1 MKKAN
6 AKANAKAYTKVYAK
20 VSPKAYTKV
29 NTRAKKIKG
38 GQGEGAY
45 DPQLL
50 QNMQNQRLADDLY
63 NSLNVNC
70 TSSKSDVIDALD
82 NPSSASSGN
91 DNVGAVNYLYIQ
103 NIRGG
108 YKKKMASKD
117 ARRNLLDGGC
127 LTCPKGKKNLKQ
139 YFSRLVVLMPKLYK
153 DYKGSKGVKSSDK
166 GSAVKKATKATK
178 ATKVTK
184 STKVTKVT
192 KVTTRPVVKKIA
204 RPVVKKTVKTVKTT
218 KAVKKMPRPVVKRT
232 GIRRKVRGGDRLLDN
247 ILNTEWLSFKEQDH
261 TPQGLNNQIAELNT
275 VIF

>member
-1 MKKAN
+1 MKKA
-6 AKANAKAYTKVYAK
+6 KAKAY
-20 VSPKAYTKV
+20 PKAYTKV
-29 NTRAKKIKG
+29 KAKAKKVKG

-50 QNMQNQRLADDLY
+50 QNMQSQRLADDLY

-108 YKKKMASKD
+108 YKKNMASKD
-117 ARRNLLDGGC
+117 MQRNSLDGGC

-153 DYKGSKGVKSSDK
+153 DYKGSKGVKSSEK
-166 GSAVKKATKATK
+166 GSAVKKATKVTKSAK

-184 STKVTKVT
+184 SAKATKVTKVTKAT

-204 RPVVKKTVKTVKTT
+204 RPAVKKVVKTVKTV

-232 GIRRKVRGGDRLLDN
+232 GIRRKVRGGDRLLEN

-261 TPQGLNNQIAELNT
+261 TPQSLNSQIADLNT